1 MLWDLD
7 VWSEMERLQRDM
19 NNLFSN
25 YGRSNGATTYPLT
38 NVYDNRENMVVT
50 AELPGMTKDGV
61 SITYSD
67 GVLTISG
74 KQEPLE
80 NIKKMTVVRQ
90 ERAVGNFEKTLRIPT
105 KIDQGK
111 ITASFTNGILTV
123 TLPKSEEAKPK
134 TIAIE
139 AK

>member
-67 GVLTISG
+67 GLLTISG

>member
-1 MLWDLD
+1 MLWDID
-7 VWSEMERLQRDM
+7 VWSEMERLQREM

-25 YGRSNGATTYPLT
+25 YGRSSGSSSYPLT
-38 NVYDNRENMVVT
+38 NVYDNQENIVVT
-50 AELPGMTKDGV
+50 AELPGMTKDSV
-61 SITYSD
+61 SISYTD

-74 KQEPLE
+74 KQEPLA
-80 NIKKMTVVRQ
+80 NINKMTVVRQ
-90 ERAVGNFEKTLRIPT
+90 ERAMGNFEKTLRIPI

-111 ITASFTNGILTV
+111 ITASFTNGILIV

-134 TIAIE
+134 TITIE